1 MTSVE
6 CHKRDR
12 LLGEYN
18 DAVLGAFVASQAL
31 SKIADTTVLSDYRA
45 LIGRQGIAGAKA
57 SKARLVDHFRSK
69 NMEFAVPTVEIYG
82 GGHSESISSQGA
94 GAVAFLVNL
103 QSFFSS
109 LAIHPRRGVAGRE
122 MGGGKRASEVR
133 FPPRNKW
140 AIRCPQVVG

>member
-1 MTSVE
+1 VTDLGNMTSVE

-57 SKARLVDHFRSK
+57 SKARLVYEQHIIEHGCGYK
-69 NMEFAVPTVEIYG
+69 NPA
-82 GGHSESISSQGA
+82 
-94 GAVAFLVNL
+94 
-103 QSFFSS
+103 
-109 LAIHPRRGVAGRE
+109 
-122 MGGGKRASEVR
+122 
-133 FPPRNKW
+133 
-140 AIRCPQVVG
+140 